1 MPTPETS
8 FISALRAKILPNVH
22 RIALILSGLGLGLLT
37 LQYAGATELLMIGL
51 STLAGVYFLMAFMM
65 IQLPPDCKPNLYSFV
80 LYKLIYI
87 TAAVTIIGILFALL
101 KFPGADQ
108 MLLIGCGGLGVSIL
122 FSTVLI
128 VRNRDNRVVLKTS
141 FLRGLGLLLLGVYF
155 MYQLSMF

>member
-8 FISALRAKILPNVH
+8 FISQLRTKILPNVH

-37 LQYAGATELLMIGL
+37 LQYTGATELLMIGL

-65 IQLPPDCKPNLYSFV
+65 IQLPPNCKPNLYSFM

-87 TAAVTIIGILFALL
+87 TSAVTVIGVLFALL
-101 KFPGADQ
+101 KLPGADQ

-122 FSTVLI
+122 FSAVLI
-128 VRNRDNRVVLKTS
+128 GSNRDNMVVLKS
-141 FLRGLGLLLLGVYF
+141 PFLRGLGLLFLGVYF

>member
-8 FISALRAKILPNVH
+8 FISVLRTKILPNVH
-22 RIALILSGLGLGLLT
+22 MIALIICAVGLGFLT
-37 LQYAGATELLMIGL
+37 LHYTGATELLMIGL

-65 IQLPPDCKPNLYSFV
+65 IQLPPDCKPTLYSFM

-87 TAAVTIIGILFALL
+87 SSAVTVIGILFALL
-101 KFPGADQ
+101 KLPGANQ

-122 FSTVLI
+122 FSAVLI
-128 VRNRDNRVVLKTS
+128 GINRDNMFVLKTP